1 MLHLIL
7 KTYKTAIIVNLSPHQ
22 QSPESLVPWG
32 RLLFRVVGMAVPAE
46 GVPTDEEDRERC
58 EWWKAK
64 KWAYGILGRL
74 FHRCVSSSHILCVSE
89 SIVALEIPLSFRHQC
104 RKSMVYLLRTL

>member
-32 RLLFRVVGMAVPAE
+32 RLLFRVVGMAVPIE
-46 GVPTDEEDRERC
+46 GVPTDEEDREKC

-74 FHRCVSSSHILCVSE
+74 FHRCASSLYVICVSD
-89 SIVALEIPLSFRHQC
+89 ITVALEIPLSSRRQC
-104 RKSMVYLLRTL
+104 RASMVCLQSTL

>member
-22 QSPESLVPWG
+22 QSPESLVPRRG
-32 RLLFRVVGMAVPAE
+32 DGCPC
-46 GVPTDEEDRERC
+46 GSVPTDEEDRERC

-74 FHRCVSSSHILCVSE
+74 FHRCVSFSHILRVSE
-89 SIVALEIPLSFRHQC
+89 SIVALEIPLSSRHQC
-104 RKSMVYLLRTL
+104 KKSMAYLQKTL